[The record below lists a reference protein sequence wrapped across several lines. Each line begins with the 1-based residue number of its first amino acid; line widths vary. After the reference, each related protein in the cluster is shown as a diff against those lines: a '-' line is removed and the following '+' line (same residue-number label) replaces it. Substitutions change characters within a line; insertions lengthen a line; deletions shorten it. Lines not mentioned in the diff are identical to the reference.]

1 LPLTMLEALA
11 CGCPAVVSALPTIA
25 SWVPQS
31 WCDAGV
37 VELVPPLE
45 TTRADEPVPPDIG
58 RFVADLAAALRRRLE
73 HPLAPEARHSL
84 AAALRP
90 HAWSAVF
97 DRYER
102 VYERLQASRALHIT

>member
-1 LPLTMLEALA
+1 
-11 CGCPAVVSALPTIA
+11 
-25 SWVPQS
+25 
-31 WCDAGV
+31 